1 MARPN
6 KQARGLPIATTDAPG
21 LMYPD
26 STDFSIAED
35 GKVSLLA
42 TSAAET
48 YATDSGTVTP
58 ASSSITVAGGA
69 GIDTSGSG
77 STLTIAGETATA
89 ANPGIIEIATDAE
102 AIAASD
108 TGRAVVPSNLAAL
121 TATNLTAL
129 TASTSDVQAKTSS
142 TNYVTPAALAAD
154 GEIQQAT
161 VAISTAEMEALET
174 TQKALVTGQA
184 GKVIRYL
191 GGVITADFNATAF
204 DDAAA
209 DGDLVVRLDSAG
221 TVVSTTLDGDGFVD
235 AGADTIKTLNPLTTD
250 VTLVA
255 GEGLELF
262 NDGAA
267 FTSTGGDTTFS
278 ITFNY
283 IVYDDAL

>member
-6 KQARGLPIATTDAPG
+6 KHGLGLPIADTSAPG
-21 LMYPD
+21 LAYFD
-26 STDFSIAED
+26 STDFSVAED
-35 GKVSLLA
+35 GKVSFLA
-42 TSAAET
+42 TSAIET
-48 YATDSGTVTP
+48 VSTDSGTVTP
-58 ASSSITVAGGA
+58 ASSAITVAGGA

-77 STLTIAGETATA
+77 ATLTIAGETATDSNA
-89 ANPGIIEIATDAE
+89 GIIEIATDAE
-102 AIAASD
+102 TIAASD

-129 TASTSDVQAKTSS
+129 SASTSDVQARTS
-142 TNYVTPAALAAD
+142 TAVYVTPASLAAD
-154 GEIQQAT
+154 GEIQQKT

-174 TQKALVTGQA
+174 TPKALVAGQA
-184 GKVIRYL
+184 GKVIHYL

-209 DGDLVVRLDSAG
+209 DGDLVVRLDTAG
-221 TVVSTTLDGDGFVD
+221 TVVSTALDGDGFVD
-235 AGADTIKTLNPLTTD
+235 AVADTVKTLKPLTTD
-250 VTLVA
+250 ITLVP